1 MAIQIVSLIA
11 ATVLVA
17 GTIVVIAALAATAP
31 AYAQGNDWCY
41 TRGEDAVPG
50 AGFGFEQKRCFPNR
64 GECNQTQANDIRAT
78 SSCFKDKP

>member
-1 MAIQIVSLIA
+1 MNLKISSLVA

-41 TRGEDAVPG
+41 TRIQSGIPVNVY
-50 AGFGFEQKRCFPNR
+50 GFEDKRCFPDR
-64 GECNQTQANDIRAT
+64 GECNQAQANDNAAT
-78 SSCFKDKP
+78 SSCFRDKP